1 MGFTGQ
7 SDMPTI
13 VFLTRALD
21 IGGAQRQLVELALG
35 LHRLGWKVHVL
46 LFYGGGALEPQLKQ
60 AGVEVV
66 SLGKEGRWAVFGFMR
81 RLVGEV
87 RRARPDFVHGYL
99 DVANML
105 LAVLRPLFGGAR
117 VVWGVRASNVDL
129 TRYDTLARIVFRFG
143 VLSSRLADLIIC
155 NSGSGRAYHAAQGY
169 PRSRMV
175 VIPNAVDT
183 LQFRPSDAARRE
195 VRAEWGTGAHQ
206 KLVGIVG
213 RLDPMKDHPNV
224 LRAAASVAAARPDTR
239 FVCVGDGTPAYRA
252 SLEALGVEL
261 GLREWLLW
269 AGARTDMWRVYN
281 ALDVVVSASAFGE
294 GTSNA
299 IAEAMAT
306 GVPSVATDVGDAAA
320 LIGDLGWICPAS
332 DSAALAAAIIEALT
346 TPCEAEAIRA
356 RMVTDFSPE
365 RLLSRTAE
373 ELSKLSRAGMMVNDS
388 ARQGSKCP

>member
-7 SDMPTI
+7 PDMPTI

-46 LFYGGGALEPQLKQ
+46 LFYGGGALEPQLKN

-66 SLGKEGRWAVFGFMR
+66 SLGKEGRWAVLGFMR
-81 RLVGEV
+81 RLVMEI

-105 LAVLRPLFGGAR
+105 LGVLRPLFGGSR

-129 TRYDTLARIVFRFG
+129 SRYDTLARIVFRVG
-143 VLSSRLADLIIC
+143 ALSSRLADLVIC
-155 NSGSGRAYHAAQGY
+155 NSESGRAYHAAHGY
-169 PRSRMV
+169 PAERMT
-175 VIPNAVDT
+175 VIPNGVDSR
-183 LQFRPSDAARRE
+183 QFRRSETARRE
-195 VRAEWGTGAHQ
+195 VRDEWGVALDQ

-213 RLDPMKDHPNV
+213 RLDPMKDHPNFM
-224 LRAAASVAAARPDTR
+224 RAAARIAAARRDVR
-239 FVCVGDGTPAYRA
+239 FVCVGDGEPAYRA
-252 SLEALGVEL
+252 SLEALAAEL
-261 GLREWLLW
+261 GLGDRLFW

-281 ALDVVVSASAFGE
+281 ALDVAVSASAFGE

-306 GVPSVATDVGDAAA
+306 GVPCVATAVGDAAA
-320 LIGDLGWICPAS
+320 LIGDLGWICLPRDHDAL
-332 DSAALAAAIIEALT
+332 ANAIVEALAA
-346 TPCEAEAIRA
+346 PCDAEAIRA
-356 RMVTDFSPE
+356 RMVSEFSPE
-365 RLLSRTAE
+365 SLLRRTAE
-373 ELSKLSRAGMMVNDS
+373 ELSKLSRAGMMVS
-388 ARQGSKCP
+388 GSSPRRTKSP